1 MDIMLQVDSD
11 TIVPPYLEVDWKDRS
26 IPDLSAVFLVS
37 IIESFWSLKRYF
49 SKMPT
54 KSEKWNIYC
63 LDILAQN
70 ITFQE
75 LMDIARALLMNRD
88 FGLFSKASDHE
99 SLVGIGWLLYSTRQH
114 DEERIS
120 DLLSRLLKEK
130 IDAKWKSNKD
140 Q

>member
-75 LMDIARALLMNRD
+75 LMDIARALL
-88 FGLFSKASDHE
+88 
-99 SLVGIGWLLYSTRQH
+99 
-114 DEERIS
+114 S